1 MQTFPMFLRMKDRE
15 VVILGGGEQAAQ
27 KCRLMLKT
35 EARITLCWP
44 ELDDELAGLASENR
58 ISWLREVPTQ
68 DRLAAA
74 ALVFVATDCPGS
86 AHALHALL
94 QDAGALA
101 NVVDQPE
108 LCDALT
114 PSIVDRDPVVV
125 AIGTEGTAP
134 VLARQIK
141 SKLEEVLEPKLG
153 DLAALAGRLRPAAA
167 RLQPKDRRN
176 LWRWVFSG
184 SPRARHKAGA
194 EREAAQLI
202 KDAIISGGAPREDRA
217 AVSIVGAGPGGADLM
232 TLRGVQRLQEADVIF
247 YDRLVD
253 PAVLELARRDA
264 ERVLVGKT
272 PGAASWPQD
281 RINAVLVQAA
291 REGKKVVRL
300 KCGDPAIFARLEE
313 EIGALEAADLSV
325 EVVPGITA
333 ASAAAATLKEGLTTR
348 GEIESVTLTTGHLKP
363 GDGRPDWGSQ
373 CVPGVALAI
382 YMGVASAGQIRDS
395 LMADGHAPER
405 PVTVVASAGHPD
417 ERKLRTSL
425 GRLVEDMAEARITN
439 PAILLIRNPKSE
451 AAEMIPRLSIAG

>member
-35 EARITLCWP
+35 DARITVVWP
-44 ELDDELAGLASENR
+44 ELDPELEGLAQDGR
-58 ISWLREVPTQ
+58 IAWEARVPCAA
-68 DRLAAA
+68 RLSGA

-86 AHALHALL
+86 AHALHALAE
-94 QDAGALA
+94 DAGALA
-101 NVVDQPE
+101 NVVDQPA

-141 SKLEEVLEPKLG
+141 SRLETLLEPGLG
-153 DLAALAGRLRPAAA
+153 DLASLAGRLRPAAA
-167 RLQPKDRRN
+167 RLQPKERRN

-194 EREAAQLI
+194 EREAAQQI
-202 KDAIISGGAPREDRA
+202 KAAILAGGAPKQDTT

-232 TLRGVQRLQEADVIF
+232 TLRGVQRLQEADIIF

-264 ERVLVGKT
+264 ERVFVGKA
-272 PGAASWPQD
+272 PGTANWPQD
-281 RINAVLVQAA
+281 RINAVLVKAA
-291 REGKKVVRL
+291 RTGQKVVRL
-300 KCGDPAIFARLEE
+300 KCGDPAVFARLEE
-313 EIGALEAADLSV
+313 EVAALESAGLSV
-325 EVVPGITA
+325 EIVPGITA
-333 ASAAAATLKEGLTTR
+333 ASAAAATLKQGLTQR

-363 GDGRPDWGSQ
+363 GDGAPDWGGQ
-373 CVPGVALAI
+373 LVPGGALAI
-382 YMGVASAGQIRDS
+382 YMGVANAGDIRDS
-395 LMADGHAPER
+395 LISQGHSADRA
-405 PVTVVASAGHPD
+405 VSVVASAGHPH
-417 ERKLRTSL
+417 EKTLHTSL
-425 GRLVEDMAEARITN
+425 GCLVEDMAEAGISN
-439 PAILLIRNPKSE
+439 PAVLMIRHPKSDQ
-451 AAEMIPRLSIAG
+451 AALPQKLRAVG

>member
-35 EARITLCWP
+35 EARITVVWP
-44 ELDDELAGLASENR
+44 ELDPELAGLAQDGR
-58 ISWLREVPTQ
+58 IAWETEVPSPA
-68 DRLAAA
+68 RLSSA

-86 AHALHALL
+86 AHALHALAEE
-94 QDAGALA
+94 AGALA
-101 NVVDQPE
+101 NVVDQPA

-141 SKLEEVLEPKLG
+141 SRLETLLEPGLG
-153 DLAALAGRLRPAAA
+153 DLASLAGRLRSAAS
-167 RLQPKDRRN
+167 RLDPKERRN

-194 EREAAQLI
+194 EREAAQQI
-202 KDAIISGGAPREDRA
+202 KDAISAGGAPKEDRA

-232 TLRGVQRLQEADVIF
+232 TLRGVQRLQEADIIY

-264 ERVLVGKT
+264 ERVLVGKA

-291 REGKKVVRL
+291 KSGQKVVRL
-300 KCGDPAIFARLEE
+300 KCGDPAVFARLEE
-313 EIGALEAADLSV
+313 EVEALESAGLSV

-333 ASAAAATLKEGLTTR
+333 ASAAAATLKQGLTQR
-348 GEIESVTLTTGHLKP
+348 GEIDSVTLTTGQLKP
-363 GDGRPDWGSQ
+363 GDGAPDWGTQ
-373 CVPGVALAI
+373 LVPGMALAI
-382 YMGVASAGQIRDS
+382 YMGVASAGDIRDS
-395 LMADGHAPER
+395 LMSQGHGADRA
-405 PVTVVASAGHPD
+405 VSVVSSAGHPG
-417 ERKLRTSL
+417 EQTLHTSL
-425 GRLVEDMAEARITN
+425 GRLVEDMAQAGITN
-439 PAILLIRNPKSE
+439 PAILMIRHPKSE
-451 AAEMIPRLSIAG
+451 AVIKAQGLRIAG

>member
-1 MQTFPMFLRMKDRE
+1 MKTFPMFLRMKDRE

-35 EARITLCWP
+35 EARITVCWP
-44 ELDDELAGLASENR
+44 ELDAELAGLA
-58 ISWLREVPTQ
+58 Q
-68 DRLAAA
+68 DRRILWQSALPDQETLGQA

-86 AHALHALL
+86 AHALHAL
-94 QDAGALA
+94 AAESGALV

-108 LCDALT
+108 LCEALT

-141 SKLEEVLEPKLG
+141 SKLEELLEPGLG
-153 DLAALAGRLRPAAA
+153 DLASLAGRLRPAAS
-167 RLQPKDRRN
+167 RLPAKARRN

-194 EREAAQLI
+194 ERDAAQLI
-202 KDAIISGGAPREDRA
+202 KQAIAAGGAPAQDRA

-272 PGAASWPQD
+272 PGAASWPQEK
-281 RINAVLVQAA
+281 INSVLVQSA
-291 REGKKVVRL
+291 REGRKVVRL

-313 EIGALEAADLSV
+313 EVEALESAGLSV

-333 ASAAAATLKEGLTTR
+333 ASAAAASLKQGLTRR
-348 GEIESVTLTTGHLKP
+348 GEIESVTLTTGQLRP
-363 GDGRPDWGSQ
+363 GDGAPDWSTQLVSG
-373 CVPGVALAI
+373 GALAI
-382 YMGVASAGQIRDS
+382 YMGVASAATIRDA
-395 LMADGHAPER
+395 LLAQGHSPALG
-405 PVTVVASAGHPD
+405 VTVVAAAGCAT
-417 ERKLRTSL
+417 ERKLDATL
-425 GRLVEDMAEARITN
+425 DTMVEQMAGADISN
-439 PAILLIRNPKSE
+439 PALILIRNPKGVALAQTPE
-451 AAEMIPRLSIAG
+451 LRVV